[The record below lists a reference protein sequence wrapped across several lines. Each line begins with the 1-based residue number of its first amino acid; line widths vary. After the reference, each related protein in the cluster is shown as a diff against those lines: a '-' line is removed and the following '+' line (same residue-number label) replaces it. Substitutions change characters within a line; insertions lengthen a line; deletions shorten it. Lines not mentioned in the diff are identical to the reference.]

1 MPTKKTSRK
10 QATAKKTLGRTFLN
24 LIVDESGSMWGIK
37 AATIDGVNTYLDG
50 LRDAK
55 RTYVTLTKFNT
66 SKNVLY
72 AMEKVKDAPRL
83 NALNYLPSGGTS
95 LYDAIGACVKAMGKE
110 VKKGDRVLTLIVT
123 DGAENA
129 SKEYSKADCK
139 TLITSLEAQGNWT
152 FTFLGAN
159 LDVAKEVDAIGIS
172 VGNSFAYQATESGTR
187 SAFTKM
193 SADTNTYLSNSL
205 SSTKSFYQPAN
216 EDTKVFSGKPRRRV
230 IP

>member
-123 DGAENA
+123 DGAENS

-159 LDVAKEVDAIGIS
+159 LDVAKEVGRDWDLLGELHRVPS
-172 VGNSFAYQATESGTR
+172 DRQ
-187 SAFTKM
+187 SAPEAFSTM
-193 SADTNTYLSNSL
+193 SASTGNYMQ
-205 SSTKSFYQPAN
+205 SSAQNMQNFYQPAN